1 MFLGQRIRQDER
13 INIGKNIRRI
23 RKERKI
29 SQKEMA
35 EKMQLLRIP
44 ITRETYVK
52 LERGIRNV
60 GASELKAIKE
70 ILDTSYEQLLAETEE
85 QNENS

>member
-23 RKERKI
+23 RKERQI

>member
-1 MFLGQRIRQDER
+1 MFLGQRIHQDEK
-13 INIGKNIRRI
+13 INIGKNIRQI

-35 EKMQLLRIP
+35 EKLQLRQIP
-44 ITRETYVK
+44 MSRETYVK
-52 LERGIRNV
+52 IERGIRNV

-70 ILDTSYEQLLAETEE
+70 ILATSYEELLKVDEA
-85 QNENS
+85 